1 MVLNPADLPTLNI
14 TPSLPHCQ
22 NVAMPSSM
30 WHVKSLLEPQGTEL
44 GIKKGRLFRE
54 RKQVSRSIL
63 TWSGSPLLQKV
74 TEHVQEKPWRSEEGS
89 LSVGFFFFY
98 EKYLFLR
105 THTVNH
111 CKNPRRYS
119 LSKVQCVSGS
129 GQVFCFYHILSPQPA
144 LLATLWDRYTI
155 ISILQLEEQAQ
166 REEIINWTH

>member
-1 MVLNPADLPTLNI
+1 MMVLNPADLPTLNI

-74 TEHVQEKPWRSEEGS
+74 TEHVQEKPRRGEEGS
-89 LSVGFFFFY
+89 LSVGFFFY
-98 EKYLFLR
+98 MKSIYSWG
-105 THTVNH
+105 HTQLIIAKILADTLYQKFSVYQALAK
-111 CKNPRRYS
+111 CF
-119 LSKVQCVSGS
+119 VSIT
-129 GQVFCFYHILSPQPA
+129 YHHPSQP
-144 LLATLWDRYTI
+144 
-155 ISILQLEEQAQ
+155 S
-166 REEIINWTH
+166 